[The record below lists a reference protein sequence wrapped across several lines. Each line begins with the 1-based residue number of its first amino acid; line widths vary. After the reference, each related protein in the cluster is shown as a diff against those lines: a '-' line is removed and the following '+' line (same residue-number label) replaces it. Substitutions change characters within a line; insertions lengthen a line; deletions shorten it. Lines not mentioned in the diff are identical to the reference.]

1 MLKEDKNIIV
11 SGKKST
17 ITWRFLDNF
26 AQQFQTLKLT
36 LSGKDLGRSVL
47 VSLQT
52 LACRCAVKHKGNA
65 VRNKEHK

>member
-17 ITWRFLDNF
+17 ITSTFLDHF

-36 LSGKDLGRSVL
+36 LSGKDLGRSV
-47 VSLQT
+47 
-52 LACRCAVKHKGNA
+52 
-65 VRNKEHK
+65 